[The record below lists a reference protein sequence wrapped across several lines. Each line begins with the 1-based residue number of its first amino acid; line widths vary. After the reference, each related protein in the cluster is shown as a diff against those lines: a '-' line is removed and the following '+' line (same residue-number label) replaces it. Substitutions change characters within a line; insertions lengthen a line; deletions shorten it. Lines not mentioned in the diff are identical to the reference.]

1 MNKSLKD
8 RTYLH
13 ERHRLSHQQIDW
25 LLNENSEK
33 KYIDEKISQ
42 LQHVRIFM
50 EVTELLRQN
59 GISFI
64 SLKGPLLSNRIYN
77 DPTIRISHDID
88 LLIDAEMIDRVI
100 KLLCKNGYQFSADE
114 FWPETE
120 SHQKIFIKK
129 VRHLSFFN
137 TTTKSC
143 VEVHWVLMHELPVSP
158 KRQKKII
165 SENIKEVEF
174 SGKAFSVLGAEL
186 ELIYLM
192 IHGARHEWQRLK
204 WLIDIKDYPL
214 DKIDI
219 RKFNFLAS
227 NFKLYRIIGQVDLL
241 SKQYLN
247 CSFILNK
254 NFKTSKYMV
263 DFAIKSIESELANDT
278 STKYLI
284 KRLGYLWLLFPGI
297 RYKQHVIST
306 YLLRVGDFSEVHSS
320 WNIVYYLYRP
330 YSFIKRRIL
339 HV

>member
-1 MNKSLKD
+1 MNENLKD

-25 LLNENSEK
+25 LLNENSGK
-33 KYIDEKISQ
+33 KYMDEKISQ
-42 LQHVRIFM
+42 LQHVRMFM

-64 SLKGPLLSNRIYN
+64 SLKGPLLSYLIYK
-77 DPTIRISHDID
+77 DPTVRISHDID
-88 LLIDAEMIDRVI
+88 LLIDTEMIGRVI
-100 KLLCKNGYQFSADE
+100 EILYNNGYQFSTDI
-114 FWPETE
+114 FWPETK
-120 SHQKIFIKK
+120 SQQKIYVQK
-129 VRHLSFFN
+129 VHHLSFFN
-137 TTTKSC
+137 TATKSC
-143 VEVHWVLMHELPVSP
+143 VEIHWVLMHELPVSS
-158 KRQKKII
+158 KRQLEII
-165 SENIKEVEF
+165 SESIREIEF
-174 SGKAFSVLGAEL
+174 SGKTFSVLGAEM
-186 ELIYLM
+186 ELIYLI

-219 RKFNFLAS
+219 QKFNFLAS

-241 SKQYLN
+241 LKQYLN

-339 HV
+339 HA

>member
-1 MNKSLKD
+1 MKD

-25 LLNENSEK
+25 LLNENSGK

-88 LLIDAEMIDRVI
+88 LLIDAEMIGRAI
-100 KLLCKNGYQFSADE
+100 QILFNNGYQFSTDV
-114 FWPETE
+114 FWPETK
-120 SHQKIFIKK
+120 SHQKIY
-129 VRHLSFFN
+129 VNNVHHLSFFN
-137 TTTKSC
+137 TSTKSC
-143 VEVHWVLMHELPVSP
+143 VEIHWVLMYELPVSP
-158 KRQKKII
+158 QRQKEII
-165 SENIKEVEF
+165 SENIKEIEF
-174 SGKAFSVLGAEL
+174 SGKIFSVLGAEM
-186 ELIYLM
+186 ELIYLI

-219 RKFNFLAS
+219 QKFNFLAS

-241 SKQYLN
+241 LKQYLN
-247 CSFILNK
+247 CSFVLNK
-254 NFKTSKYMV
+254 NFKTPQYMV
-263 DFAIKSIESELANDT
+263 NVAIKSIESEFANDT
-278 STKYLI
+278 STEYLI

-297 RYKQHVIST
+297 RYKQYVISS
-306 YLLRVGDFSEVHSS
+306 YFLRVSDLSEIQSS
-320 WNIVYYLYRP
+320 RTIVYYLYRP

-339 HV
+339 HA